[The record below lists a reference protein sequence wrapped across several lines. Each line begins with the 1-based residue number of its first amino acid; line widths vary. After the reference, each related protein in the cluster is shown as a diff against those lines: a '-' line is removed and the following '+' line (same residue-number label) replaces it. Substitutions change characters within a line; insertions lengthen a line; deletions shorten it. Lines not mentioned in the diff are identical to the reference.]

1 MTTDHGPRSV
11 QSSTTGGSDHAE
23 PVRVLFFAGS
33 GRSGTTVIN
42 SILGQMDGVFAA
54 GELRYLWQRG
64 MLENRLCG
72 CGVPFA
78 ECPVWSAVL
87 GRAFSGLPGIDPAAV
102 DPGEIAQRLLSRLRM
117 ARVPMML
124 CRRMLGRRAVAWHPD
139 DLLIGEV
146 YRALSAETGQR
157 IIVDSSKLPPY
168 GLLLSALPG
177 VELYVLHIV
186 RDARAT
192 AFSWRRPKR
201 ALDFGDGQL
210 MPQQQ
215 PWKSSLLWLVWNGLT
230 AMLWRRAEGRYLRV
244 RYEDFV
250 RDPKATMSQVAVM
263 VGLDPALL
271 PFETAT
277 TVRLQPTHSV
287 AGNPDRHRHGSIE
300 LASDNEWLTAMP
312 AGQRALVTALTAP
325 ALVGF
330 GYRLAP
336 KGLGWNNL
344 PGRTDGKTA

>member
-1 MTTDHGPRSV
+1 MTADQSV
-11 QSSTTGGSDHAE
+11 PSPPLGGIDPVE
-23 PVRVLFFAGS
+23 PIRVLFFAGS

-42 SILGQMDGVFAA
+42 NILGQMEGVFAA

-64 MLENRLCG
+64 MVEDRLCG

-78 ECPVWSAVL
+78 RCPVWSAVL
-87 GRAFSGLPGIDPAAV
+87 ARAFTGSPAIN
-102 DPGEIAQRLLSRLRM
+102 PGEIGQRLLSRLRM

-124 CRRMLGRRAVAWHPD
+124 GRWATGRRAVAQHPD
-139 DLLIGEV
+139 DVLIGEL
-146 YRALSAETGQR
+146 YRALLVHTGQR

-177 VELYVLHIV
+177 VELYVLHVV

-201 ALDFGDGQL
+201 ALDFGDDDQL

-215 PWKSSLLWLVWNGLT
+215 PWKSSLLWLFWNALT
-230 AMLWRRAEGRYLRV
+230 AMLWRADGRYLRV

-250 RDPKATMSQVAVM
+250 RDPKATMSKVAAL

-271 PFETAT
+271 PFETPT
-277 TVRLQPTHSV
+277 SVLLKPTHSV

-300 LASDNEWLTAMP
+300 LASDSEWLTAMP

-330 GYRLAP
+330 GYPLLP
-336 KGLGWNNL
+336 KSPGSGHL
-344 PGRTDGKTA
+344 PGQANGKTA

>member
-1 MTTDHGPRSV
+1 MTTDRRPRSV
-11 QSSTTGGSDHAE
+11 PSSTLGRSDPVE
-23 PVRVLFFAGS
+23 PLRVLFFAGS

-64 MLENRLCG
+64 MVEDRLCG

-78 ECPVWSAVL
+78 KCPVWSAVL
-87 GRAFSGLPGIDPAAV
+87 ARAFTGHTAINPS
-102 DPGEIAQRLLSRLRM
+102 EIAQRLLSRLRM

-124 CRRMLGRRAVAWHPD
+124 WRCMLGRRPVAWHPD
-139 DLLIGEV
+139 DALIGGV
-146 YRALSAETGQR
+146 YRALVAHTGQHL
-157 IIVDSSKLPPY
+157 IVDSSKLPPY
-168 GLLLSALPG
+168 GLLLSTLPG
-177 VELYVLHIV
+177 VELYVLHVV

-201 ALDFGDGQL
+201 ALDFGDDQL

-215 PWKSSLLWLVWNGLT
+215 PWKSSLLWLFWNTLT
-230 AMLWRRAEGRYLRV
+230 AMLWRRADGRYLRV

-250 RDPKATMSQVAVM
+250 RDPKATMSQVAAM

-271 PFETAT
+271 PFETPT
-277 TVRLQPTHSV
+277 SVRLQPTHSV
-287 AGNPDRHRHGSIE
+287 AGNPDRHRTGSVE
-300 LASDNEWLTAMP
+300 LASDSEWLTAMP

-336 KGLGWNNL
+336 KGAGSGNRPRQAN
-344 PGRTDGKTA
+344 RETA